1 MDLLDPKTKLDLT
14 EKKNKIYSRNPMLP
28 PHFVAEC
35 ADIQNSMIADGCN
48 VYGSLEFSMLFHG
61 VTVKEGA
68 VITDSIL
75 FPGVVVE
82 EGAQVNFAIV
92 AEGTVIG
99 KNAVVGAKPEE
110 VENRDD
116 WGITVI
122 GENLTIGEGAV
133 VAPKAMI
140 DEDIKGVK

>member
-14 EKKNKIYSRNPMLP
+14 EKKNKIYSRNPMMP
-28 PHFVAEC
+28 PHFVADC

-61 VTVKEGA
+61 VTVKKGA
-68 VITDSIL
+68 VVTDSIL

-82 EGAQVNFAIV
+82 EGAQVSYAIV
-92 AEGTVIG
+92 AEGTTIG
-99 KNAVVGAKPEE
+99 KNAIVGSRPEDM
-110 VENRDD
+110 ENRDD

-122 GENLTIGEGAV
+122 GENLTVGEGAV
-133 VAPKAMI
+133 VTAKEMI
-140 DEDIKGVK
+140 DSDVQGVN

>member
-1 MDLLDPKTKLDLT
+1 MDLWYT
-14 EKKNKIYSRNPMLP
+14 YSCD
-28 PHFVAEC
+28 A
-35 ADIQNSMIADGCN
+35 S
-48 VYGSLEFSMLFHG
+48 
-61 VTVKEGA
+61 
-68 VITDSIL
+68 
-75 FPGVVVE
+75 
-82 EGAQVNFAIV
+82 
-92 AEGTVIG
+92 VIG

>member
-1 MDLLDPKTKLDLT
+1 
-14 EKKNKIYSRNPMLP
+14 
-28 PHFVAEC
+28 
-35 ADIQNSMIADGCN
+35 
-48 VYGSLEFSMLFHG
+48 MLFHG

-99 KNAVVGAKPEE
+99 KNSVVGAKPEE

-122 GENLTIGEGAV
+122 GENLNIGEGAV

-140 DEDIKGVK
+140 DQDIKGVK